1 VPLESGQEL
10 WGAIEGDTG
19 VLAANNLF
27 MSKVGPKLDGVVA
40 LNSLLSLA
48 STVAPIALSWA
59 SLTSTVASMSGVAA
73 QANVISTTTANDMEV
88 R

>member
-1 VPLESGQEL
+1 MLLESGQEL
-10 WGAIEGDTG
+10 WGAIEGDIG

-27 MSKVGPKLDGVVA
+27 MSKVGTKLDGVGA

-48 STVAPIALSWA
+48 STVAAIALSWT
-59 SLTSTVASMSGVAA
+59 SLASTVASISVLE
-73 QANVISTTTANDMEV
+73 QANAISTMSASDMED